1 MSDSQNP
8 SSSAA
13 PAQAP
18 GPAPA
23 PASTPAAAAL
33 PPTPKKIKPSLRS
46 VLIMVVVA
54 LAGIL
59 LVLRAWNLWP
69 FSNSVVTTDN
79 AYVRGAVTVLAP
91 QVNGYVTEVLVKD
104 YEQVKAGQPLV
115 RIDSRTYEAA
125 VAQAQAQLAN
135 AQAQLANSDQAQAQ
149 NRATLGASRAGLA
162 AVQAEAERSQAELK
176 RVQELAERGSVSL
189 NERDKVRA
197 TSRLA
202 TTNVAKAQ
210 ADIEINQEKI
220 KATTVGRDSLKA
232 QVQMAEA
239 QLRQAQINLDNTVVH
254 APSDGQVSEVS
265 VRKGQYVAAGTQLMY
280 VVPPTFW
287 VVANYK
293 ETQTAHVQI
302 GQVVSFSVDALGG
315 THLKGHVLEIAPA
328 TGSEFSVLKADNA
341 TGNFTKVVQRLPI
354 KISIDEAQPEAAR
367 LRPGMSVIVR
377 LDTAQKMEHPAQAG
391 KGVEADLIQK
401 TDEAPASPAVPVA
414 PAAAEQAKP

>member
-1 MSDSQNP
+1 MSDSQNTSTSTTPP
-8 SSSAA
+8 SPPPAA
-13 PAQAP
+13 STS
-18 GPAPA
+18 A
-23 PASTPAAAAL
+23 PASPPAAAAL
-33 PPTPKKIKPSLRS
+33 PPTPKKIKPSLSS

-69 FSNSVVTTDN
+69 FSSSVVTTDN

-115 RIDSRTYEAA
+115 RIDRRTYEASL
-125 VAQAQAQLAN
+125 AQAQAQLAN
-135 AQAQLANSDQAQAQ
+135 AQAQLSNADQTQAQ

-202 TTNVAKAQ
+202 ATNVAKAQ

-287 VVANYK
+287 VVANFK

-302 GQVVSFSVDALGG
+302 GQAVRFSVDALGG
-315 THLKGHVLEIAPA
+315 AQLKGHVQEIAPA

-354 KISIDEAQPEAAR
+354 KISIDADQPEAAR
-367 LRPGMSVIVR
+367 VRPGMSVIVR
-377 LDTAQKMEHPAQAG
+377 LDTKQKQEHSAQSQQAP
-391 KGVEADLIQK
+391 VANSVQK
-401 TDEAPASPAVPVA
+401 TS
-414 PAAAEQAKP
+414 EQAKP

>member
-1 MSDSQNP
+1 MSDSQTPP
-8 SSSAA
+8 SSAPTPSAA
-13 PAQAP
+13 PGAGSPAT
-18 GPAPA
+18 GPTSA
-23 PASTPAAAAL
+23 PASAPASPAAAL

-46 VLIMVVVA
+46 VLIMAVVA

-69 FSNSVVTTDN
+69 FNSSVVTTDN

-115 RIDSRTYEAA
+115 RIDRRTYEASL
-125 VAQAQAQLAN
+125 AQAQAQLAN
-135 AQAQLANSDQAQAQ
+135 AKAQLANSDQTQAQ
-149 NRATLGASRAGLA
+149 NQATLSASRAGLA
-162 AVQAEAERSQAELK
+162 AVQAESERSQAELK

-189 NERDKVRA
+189 NERDKVKA

-202 TTNVAKAQ
+202 ASNVAKAQ

-239 QLRQAQINLDNTVVH
+239 QLHQMQINLDNTVVY

-293 ETQTAHVQI
+293 ETQTAHVRI
-302 GQVVSFSVDALGG
+302 GQKVTFSVDALGG
-315 THLKGHVLEIAPA
+315 VHLNGHVLEIAPA

-354 KISIDEAQPEAAR
+354 KISIDEGQSEAAR

-377 LDTAQKMEHPAQAG
+377 LDTAQKVEQKVQTNQGHEANLASNPA
-391 KGVEADLIQK
+391 
-401 TDEAPASPAVPVA
+401 TAPS
-414 PAAAEQAKP
+414 AEQPKP

>member
-1 MSDSQNP
+1 MSDSEN
-8 SSSAA
+8 SNGGTAASAS
-13 PAQAP
+13 
-18 GPAPA
+18 PAPA
-23 PASTPAAAAL
+23 PAAA
-33 PPTPKKIKPSLRS
+33 PSPSPSPKLIKPSLRS
-46 VLIMVVVA
+46 VLVMLAVA
-54 LAGIL
+54 LAGML

-69 FSNSVVTTDN
+69 FNSSVVTTDN

-115 RIDSRTYEAA
+115 RIDSRSYEAA

-135 AQAQLANSDQAQAQ
+135 AQAQLSNSEQTQAQ
-149 NRATLGASRAGLA
+149 NRATLSASRAGLA
-162 AVQAEAERSQAELK
+162 AVEAEAQRSQAELK

-202 TTNVAKAQ
+202 ATNVAKAQ
-210 ADIEINQEKI
+210 ADIAINQEKI

-239 QLRQAQINLDNTVVH
+239 LLRQAQINLDNTVVH

-280 VVPPTFW
+280 VVPPTYW

-293 ETQTAHVQI
+293 ETQTARVQI
-302 GQVVSFSVDALGG
+302 GQLVSFSVDALGG
-315 THLKGHVLEIAPA
+315 LRLKGHVLEIAPA

-354 KISIDEAQPEAAR
+354 KIAIDEGQADAAR

-377 LDTAQKMEHPAQAG
+377 LDTAQKVEHSAQNPQAI
-391 KGVEADLIQK
+391 EADLAQK
-401 TDEAPASPAVPVA
+401 SQA
-414 PAAAEQAKP
+414 PAASASEQAKP

>member
-1 MSDSQNP
+1 MSDSQKT
-8 SSSAA
+8 SSAA
-13 PAQAP
+13 A
-18 GPAPA
+18 PAPA
-23 PASTPAAAAL
+23 PASTSAAAL

-46 VLIMVVVA
+46 VLIMMVVA

-135 AQAQLANSDQAQAQ
+135 AQAQLANSDQTQAQ

-197 TSRLA
+197 TARLA
-202 TTNVAKAQ
+202 ATNVAKAQ
-210 ADIEINQEKI
+210 ADIDINQEKI

-254 APSDGQVSEVS
+254 APGDGQVSEVG
-265 VRKGQYVAAGTQLMY
+265 VRRGQYVTAGSQLMY
-280 VVPPTFW
+280 VVPHTLW
-287 VVANYK
+287 VVANFK
-293 ETQTAHVQI
+293 ETQTAQVRI
-302 GQVVSFSVDALGG
+302 GQSVRFSVDALGG
-315 THLKGHVLEIAPA
+315 AHLTGRVLEIAPA

-341 TGNFTKVVQRLPI
+341 TGNFTKVVQRLPV
-354 KISIDEAQPEAAR
+354 KIAIDPDQELAAR
-367 LRPGMSVIVR
+367 LRAGMSVVVR
-377 LDTAQKMEHPAQAG
+377 LDTAQPEPRQATPQASQPAPSQE
-391 KGVEADLIQK
+391 VRQ
-401 TDEAPASPAVPVA
+401 
-414 PAAAEQAKP
+414 

>member
-1 MSDSQNP
+1 MSDSQKT
-8 SSSAA
+8 SSAA
-13 PAQAP
+13 A
-18 GPAPA
+18 PAPA
-23 PASTPAAAAL
+23 PASTSAAAL

-46 VLIMVVVA
+46 VLIMMVVA

-135 AQAQLANSDQAQAQ
+135 AQAQLANSDQTQAQ

-197 TSRLA
+197 TARLA
-202 TTNVAKAQ
+202 ATNVAKAQ
-210 ADIEINQEKI
+210 ADIDINQEKI

-302 GQVVSFSVDALGG
+302 GQAVSFSVDALGG

-354 KISIDEAQPEAAR
+354 KISIDEGQPEAAR

-377 LDTAQKMEHPAQAG
+377 LDTAQKIEQPAQSR
-391 KGVEADLIQK
+391 KGAEANLA
-401 TDEAPASPAVPVA
+401 EEPAAAMAPAAAVSTAAVST
-414 PAAAEQAKP
+414 AAEQAKP

>member
-1 MSDSQNP
+1 MSESQNTP
-8 SSSAA
+8 TFSQAAA
-13 PAQAP
+13 PAAAP
-18 GPAPA
+18 TAPAA
-23 PASTPAAAAL
+23 PASAAL

-46 VLIMVVVA
+46 VLIMAVVA
-54 LAGIL
+54 VVGIL

-69 FSNSVVTTDN
+69 FSSSVVTTDN

-115 RIDSRTYEAA
+115 RIDRRTYEAA
-125 VAQAQAQLAN
+125 VAQAQGQLAN
-135 AQAQLANSDQAQAQ
+135 ANAQLANSDQTQAQ

-202 TTNVAKAQ
+202 STNVAKAQ

-239 QLRQAQINLDNTVVH
+239 QLRQAQINLDNTVVY
-254 APSDGQVSEVS
+254 APSEGQVSEVS

-302 GQVVSFSVDALGG
+302 GQQVTFSVDALGSS
-315 THLKGHVLEIAPA
+315 HLKGHVLEIAPA

-354 KISIDEAQPEAAR
+354 KISIDEGQPEAAR

-377 LDTAQKMEHPAQAG
+377 LDTAQKIEQPVKSQQ
-391 KGVEADLIQK
+391 GVEPVSIQN
-401 TDEAPASPAVPVA
+401 S
-414 PAAAEQAKP
+414 AAEQAKP

>member
-1 MSDSQNP
+1 MSNSQNTSTSTPPP
-8 SSSAA
+8 SPAPAAATAA
-13 PAQAP
+13 PAAP
-18 GPAPA
+18 AAPA
-23 PASTPAAAAL
+23 PAAL
-33 PPTPKKIKPSLRS
+33 PPTPKKIKPSLPS

-59 LVLRAWNLWP
+59 LVLRAWNQWP
-69 FSNSVVTTDN
+69 FSSSVVTTDN

-115 RIDSRTYEAA
+115 RIDRRTYEASL
-125 VAQAQAQLAN
+125 AQAQAQLAN
-135 AQAQLANSDQAQAQ
+135 ALAQLSNADQTQAQ

-189 NERDKVRA
+189 NERDKVKA

-202 TTNVAKAQ
+202 ATNVAKAQ

-239 QLRQAQINLDNTVVH
+239 QLHQAQINLDNTVVY

-265 VRKGQYVAAGTQLMY
+265 VRKGQYVAAGTQLLY

-302 GQVVSFSVDALGG
+302 GQQVSFSVDALGG
-315 THLKGHVLEIAPA
+315 VHLKGHVLEIAPA

-354 KISIDEAQPEAAR
+354 KISIDEGQPEAAR

-377 LDTAQKMEHPAQAG
+377 LDTAQKVERPAQAQQ
-391 KGVEADLIQK
+391 GVKPDL
-401 TDEAPASPAVPVA
+401 
-414 PAAAEQAKP
+414 AANSAEQAKP